1 MEKTGWKI
9 TAIIALILLICSV
22 VALVLIFRA
31 GAQYELKSKTCAYD
45 ICGMREGEHDSF
57 FYTDVDDTCW
67 CFNKGELDFIEYVD
81 RFV

>member
-9 TAIIALILLICSV
+9 TAIIALILLICSIV
-22 VALVLIFRA
+22 LLVLIFNA
-31 GAQYELKSKTCAYD
+31 GTKYELRSKTCAYD

-67 CFNKGELDFIEYVD
+67 CFLKGELDFVEDVNDFI
-81 RFV
+81 